1 MTDDELASVAGT
13 GHICPVS
20 TGDENSSR
28 ERLAQLAPRNALAIG
43 DRCPLSA
50 ICYLLFTTVAIRS
63 SHGCPHSITSL
74 CEKLADGHK
83 YIQRHSALLVCTPR
97 HYERIYDF

>member
-63 SHGCPHSITSL
+63 SHRCPHSNLIWRSDRTRSCSGSGSVRFH
-74 CEKLADGHK
+74 CEFLALRG
-83 YIQRHSALLVCTPR
+83 
-97 HYERIYDF
+97 